1 MAQTI
6 KINGVTYNDVKEM
19 KAPLASD
26 ASKVAV
32 FHDTSDVSTKP
43 ESVKDGEWF
52 YADGKKQEGTM
63 PVNGAVSGT
72 ISTKDGTVSVPE
84 GYTTGGTVAIDSTEK
99 AKIIP
104 GNIRQGVTVLGV
116 SGTMSP
122 SEGVNAQSKSVTP
135 TKSEQVVQPD
145 SGYTH
150 LAQVT
155 VEAIPAKYIDTTID
169 ANAAAA
175 DEIKKDKKVYVN
187 GKLVTGT
194 HTDPAFTLANG
205 VLSIV

>member
-26 ASKVAV
+26 STKNAI
-32 FHDTSDVSTKP
+32 FIETSDANAKAASI
-43 ESVKDGEWF
+43 KDGETA
-52 YADGKKQEGTM
+52 YVDGAKVEGTM
-63 PVNGAVSGT
+63 PVNGAVSGK
-72 ISTKDGTVSVPE
+72 ISTKDGVVSVPE
-84 GYTTGGTVAIDSTEK
+84 GYTPGGTVALDDSEK
-99 AKIIP
+99 AKLIP

-116 SGTMSP
+116 DGTMSP
-122 SEGVNAQSKSVTP
+122 SEGVNAQTKNVTP
-135 TKSEQVVQPD
+135 TKSEQVIQPD

-155 VEAIPAKYIDTTID
+155 VAAIPAAYITTTD
-169 ANAAAA
+169 ANATA
-175 DEIKKDKKVYVN
+175 DDIKSGKTAYVN
-187 GKLVTGT
+187 GKKVTGS

-205 VLSIV
+205 VLTIA

>member
-26 ASKVAV
+26 STKNAIFVE
-32 FHDTSDVSTKP
+32 TSDATAKAASI
-43 ESVKDGEWF
+43 KDGETA
-52 YADGKKQEGTM
+52 YIGGAKVEGTM
-63 PVNGAVSGT
+63 PVNGTVSGN

-84 GYTTGGTVAIDSTEK
+84 GYTPGGTVGINITEK
-99 AKIIP
+99 AKLIP

-122 SEGVNAQSKSVTP
+122 SEGVNAQSKTVTP

-155 VEAIPAKYIDTTID
+155 VGAIPAQYVTTTD
-169 ANAAAA
+169 ANATA
-175 DEIKKDKKVYVN
+175 DDLKSGKTAYVN
-187 GKLVTGT
+187 GKKVTGT

>member
-6 KINGVTYNDVKEM
+6 KINGVTYEVKELR
-19 KAPLASD
+19 APLASD
-26 ASKVAV
+26 ASEMAV
-32 FHDTSDVSTKP
+32 FPDTSDATAKAASI
-43 ESVKDGEWF
+43 KDGETA
-52 YADGKKQEGTM
+52 YIGGAKVEGTM
-63 PVNGAVSGT
+63 PVNGAVSGN
-72 ISTKDGTVSVPE
+72 ISTKDDTVSIPE
-84 GYTTGGTVAIDSTEK
+84 GYTPGGTVGISSTEK

-155 VEAIPAKYIDTTID
+155 VAAIPAAYITTTD
-169 ANAAAA
+169 ANATA
-175 DEIKKDKKVYVN
+175 DDIKSGKTAYVN
-187 GKLVTGT
+187 GKKVTGS